1 MDIQLE
7 SHSLHKERYMFIL
20 LLGLG
25 LFLTSVVMVFNYI
38 LENRKINYNHA
49 AYDHH
54 VMLQAQLA
62 LERLVGRMEMAT
74 LAQETVAAHDE
85 EPSLQ
90 EQLEITWSRFSD
102 LVKGD
107 NADRLRQIKG
117 LSELTL
123 NAQNMLDDL
132 ENTLLLE
139 QPDYR
144 AESFIRH
151 LEKLR
156 VLKHTFNRDFTSLP
170 TRLFPLQN
178 EQLEKAHY
186 QQYWYYA
193 GLLISS
199 LIVLLLYVTAIRYL
213 VRCQS

>member
-1 MDIQLE
+1 MNIPLE
-7 SHSLHKERYMFIL
+7 SRTLHKERYMFIL
-20 LLGLG
+20 LFGLG
-25 LFLTSVVMVFNYI
+25 LFLSSVAMVFNYI
-38 LENRKINYNHA
+38 LENRKLSYNHA

-74 LAQETVAAHDE
+74 LAPESTEAHDGN
-85 EPSLQ
+85 PSLQ

-102 LVKGD
+102 LNQGE
-107 NADRLRQIKG
+107 NAERLRQIQG
-117 LSELTL
+117 LESLSRSVQK
-123 NAQNMLDDL
+123 ALDEL
-132 ENTLLLE
+132 ENHLLLG

-144 AESFIRH
+144 AEAFIQQ
-151 LEKLR
+151 LGKLSA
-156 VLKHTFNRDFTSLP
+156 LKQDFTRNYTSLP

-199 LIVLLLYVTAIRYL
+199 LIVLLLYVSAIRHL
-213 VRCQS
+213 IRCQ